1 MYLLPMIFSLVSIF
15 FTATFLTPVATAN
28 PSGTNPN
35 DPSIVEGADAYLKA
49 VLAGDLPTIVAMFQ
63 ENAIMMPPNQSLL
76 QGRTAI
82 EQFYGGLCHGP
93 VKLTAFTF
101 THLESRIVSDT
112 AYDVGTYRQTL
123 AVSPGRTLEDVGK
136 YSVILKRAGDEWKI
150 AYLIFNSDL
159 PPRPTTNSPTK
170 VNSH

>member
-1 MYLLPMIFSLVSIF
+1 LLSFF
-15 FTATFLTPVATAN
+15 FTATFWAPIATAS
-28 PSGTNPN
+28 PSEANQS
-35 DPSIVEGADAYLKA
+35 DPSIIEGADAYLKA
-49 VLAGDLPTIVAMFQ
+49 VLAGDLPTIAAMFQ

-82 EQFYGGLCHGP
+82 KQFYGGLCHGP

-101 THLESRIVSDT
+101 THLEARIVSDT
-112 AYDVGTYRQTL
+112 AYDVGTYKQTL
-123 AVSPGRTLEDVGK
+123 VVGPGRTLEDAGK

-159 PPRPTTNSPTK
+159 PPRPTIMS
-170 VNSH
+170 SR